1 MARVHVDSAVTSRD
15 DDLIAVY
22 ESTRLGRWAD
32 RFVGARCGLSL
43 RRYGLSYEFFGGP
56 RKRVLNPGSSE
67 RAHTAQV
74 VRVAR
79 QGVPAPPGV
88 RMRKMSLLTSL
99 ARSLVVKCLAY
110 DEREVTPQE
119 LRRLDRRA
127 SAACASPCSAFRTFD
142 PSVGHVATRCE
153 PAAGAI
159 GCGRRGHFSGFLR
172 RCYERSQRRGHFS
185 GFLRRWPWAERQ
197 AACAGWG
204 CPQPHV
210 PACSSSSSCA
220 TVVPDRPHSAPRPF
234 WD

>member
-1 MARVHVDSAVTSRD
+1 MS
-15 DDLIAVY
+15 
-22 ESTRLGRWAD
+22 
-32 RFVGARCGLSL
+32 
-43 RRYGLSYEFFGGP
+43 FFGGP

-110 DEREVTPQE
+110 DERKVTPQE

-220 TVVPDRPHSAPRPF
+220 TVVPDRPHSASRPR

>member
-79 QGVPAPPGV
+79 QG
-88 RMRKMSLLTSL
+88 RF
-99 ARSLVVKCLAY
+99 
-110 DEREVTPQE
+110 Q
-119 LRRLDRRA
+119 RRQA
-127 SAACASPCSAFRTFD
+127 SACA
-142 PSVGHVATRCE
+142 RCH
-153 PAAGAI
+153 
-159 GCGRRGHFSGFLR
+159 CL
-172 RCYERSQRRGHFS
+172 
-185 GFLRRWPWAERQ
+185 Q
-197 AACAGWG
+197 AWHA
-204 CPQPHV
+204 V
-210 PACSSSSSCA
+210 
-220 TVVPDRPHSAPRPF
+220 
-234 WD
+234 